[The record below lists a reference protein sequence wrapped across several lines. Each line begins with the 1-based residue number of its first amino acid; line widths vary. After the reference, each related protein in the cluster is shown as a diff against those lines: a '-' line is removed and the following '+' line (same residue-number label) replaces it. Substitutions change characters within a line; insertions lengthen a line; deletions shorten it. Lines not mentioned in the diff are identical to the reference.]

1 MKHLNS
7 DRKLVLL
14 RLLHTISPA
23 LLYKWWKADD
33 TLSITHQSA
42 HPLSILSNGKTKV
55 SDVANE
61 LEHRLPILQQTLAGI
76 QASGIEA
83 IPISSNEYPLWLKSI
98 HDPPPVLFAK
108 GKKEFMHLQP
118 LIGIVGTRNPSPY
131 GVKAVRSLVRDL
143 SKEGMVIVS
152 GLAKGIDGLA
162 HQTAIQTGGNTIGV
176 IAGGFYHIYP
186 KENHQ
191 LASAMSE
198 SHLLLSEHPPYETP
212 QKWHFPMRN
221 RIISGLSKGI
231 VVIQGREKSG
241 SLITAYQAL
250 EQGREVFAVPGPI
263 FDPCSKG
270 PFKLIQEGAKLV
282 ASVPDI
288 MEEIRISAV
297 HYREQ
302 R

>member
-1 MKHLNS
+1 MKELNT
-7 DRKLVLL
+7 DRKIVLL
-14 RLLHTISPA
+14 RLLHTMSPS
-23 LLYKWWKADD
+23 LLYKWWKEDS
-33 TLSITHQSA
+33 TLSLTPQSF

-55 SDVANE
+55 GELSYE
-61 LEHRLPILQQTLAGI
+61 LERKFPILQQTLADI
-76 QASGIEA
+76 KSSGIEA
-83 IPISSNEYPLWLKSI
+83 IPISSDEYPLWLKSI

-108 GKKEFMHLQP
+108 GKKEIMHHHP
-118 LIGIVGTRNPSPY
+118 LIGIVGTRHPSPY

-143 SKEGMVIVS
+143 TEEGIVIVS

-162 HQTAIQTGGNTIGV
+162 HQTAIQAGGSTIGV
-176 IAGGFYHIYP
+176 IAGGFHHIYP

-191 LASAMSE
+191 LASQMAE

-212 QKWHFPMRN
+212 QKWQFPLRN

-263 FDPCSKG
+263 FDPCSLG

-282 ASVPDI
+282 VSKQDV
-288 MEEIRISAV
+288 MEELRISPV
-297 HYREQ
+297 HYWEHS
-302 R
+302 